1 MRKIGLVSIIAFC
14 TLFPPTSFAQS
25 KDPTAKA
32 EQLFHSGKR
41 EDAIKMLEAVAPA
54 QTYASRRASLMLGEF
69 KIATGHRAD
78 AESALM
84 RVIADYNSDAIN
96 SKDPPGLALVG
107 RAATLLRSPKDANKA
122 FNEAERADK
131 KNVEARLWHAEL
143 FLDTYD
149 PGHAE
154 EVTKEVLEV
163 DPKNAKALVMM
174 ARIQLEQTLDFDAA
188 EKATNDAL
196 AVDPNLPSA
205 YAVRAGIALRD
216 GDLAGTEIAIKKG
229 LSIDP
234 NDLELLSLRAAER
247 FLDDDQPG
255 FQAAKKEVFARNAE
269 YAQFYEIVSDYAEW
283 EHRYD
288 DIVSMMKEATKI
300 DPDDAKAWANLGL
313 TETRSGDETA
323 GLDALRKAWAKDH
336 FNVRVYNTL
345 NLYEKQI
352 ASDYDTNQ
360 DGIFNV
366 RYPKDEEPVLSR
378 YVPKMLGE
386 AWGSMKARY
395 DFLPTTPV
403 AIELYSNRE
412 QFSVR
417 TSGLP
422 NIGIQGVCFGR
433 VVAAMS
439 PKSEPF
445 NWGNVVWHELGHVFA
460 IQLSKSH
467 VPRWFTEGLSEYET
481 IARRPEWR
489 RELDPQLY
497 LAIKRGSLPHAL
509 DMNRAFTHAADA
521 EDITVAYY
529 AASQMMVFTVETFGM
544 KSVSQ
549 ALKLWGQGVKT
560 PDVIQRAFGVSG
572 ADYDAKFRAWALAR
586 MKRYDTQF
594 MFDEHGIALD
604 DAKKNLAA
612 NPNDANAH
620 AALALAL
627 LHARKAEDAKKEL
640 DSAIKIDPKNPNANF
655 LLSKI
660 LKDPDESLAHLNVL
674 KASGKDGYAVEM
686 GMAEI
691 AEAKKDPKAQRA
703 ALENAYRYDP
713 SQPDPLREL
722 VSLAKEEKRDGD
734 ELDLLKKLVMID
746 PHNRPA
752 WRALMAKLVE
762 AKDWQ
767 NAKKY
772 GESAMFVDVEFA
784 GTHIAYAK
792 ALSALGDHQ
801 GAKFELE
808 SALACNPK
816 DEVLAEAKS
825 LLQAETNALTHSAPR
840 ASH

>member
-1 MRKIGLVSIIAFC
+1 MRKIGLVTIFAFC
-14 TLFPPTSFAQS
+14 ILFPSTPLAQT
-25 KDPTAKA
+25 KDPSAKA

-41 EDAIKMLEAVAPA
+41 EEAIKMLEALPPA

-78 AESALM
+78 AEAPLM
-84 RVIADYNSDAIN
+84 RIIADYNSDAIN
-96 SKDPPGLALVG
+96 SKDPQGLALVG

-122 FNEAERADK
+122 FNEAEHDK
-131 KNVEARLWHAEL
+131 NNVEARLWHADL

-154 EVTKEVLEV
+154 EVTKEVLAV

-196 AVDPNLPSA
+196 AIDPNLPSA

-216 GDLAGTEIAIKKG
+216 GDLVGTENAIKKG

-247 FLDDDQPG
+247 FLDDDQAG

-269 YAQFYEIVSDYAEW
+269 FAQFYEIVSDYAEW

-352 ASDYDTNQ
+352 ATDYDTNQ
-360 DGIFNV
+360 DGIFKI

-439 PKSEPF
+439 LKS
-445 NWGNVVWHELGHVFA
+445 
-460 IQLSKSH
+460 
-467 VPRWFTEGLSEYET
+467 
-481 IARRPEWR
+481 
-489 RELDPQLY
+489 
-497 LAIKRGSLPHAL
+497 
-509 DMNRAFTHAADA
+509 
-521 EDITVAYY
+521 
-529 AASQMMVFTVETFGM
+529 
-544 KSVSQ
+544 
-549 ALKLWGQGVKT
+549 
-560 PDVIQRAFGVSG
+560 
-572 ADYDAKFRAWALAR
+572 
-586 MKRYDTQF
+586 
-594 MFDEHGIALD
+594 
-604 DAKKNLAA
+604 
-612 NPNDANAH
+612 
-620 AALALAL
+620 
-627 LHARKAEDAKKEL
+627 
-640 DSAIKIDPKNPNANF
+640 
-655 LLSKI
+655 
-660 LKDPDESLAHLNVL
+660 
-674 KASGKDGYAVEM
+674 
-686 GMAEI
+686 
-691 AEAKKDPKAQRA
+691 
-703 ALENAYRYDP
+703 
-713 SQPDPLREL
+713 
-722 VSLAKEEKRDGD
+722 
-734 ELDLLKKLVMID
+734 
-746 PHNRPA
+746 
-752 WRALMAKLVE
+752 
-762 AKDWQ
+762 
-767 NAKKY
+767 
-772 GESAMFVDVEFA
+772 
-784 GTHIAYAK
+784 
-792 ALSALGDHQ
+792 
-801 GAKFELE
+801 
-808 SALACNPK
+808 
-816 DEVLAEAKS
+816 
-825 LLQAETNALTHSAPR
+825 
-840 ASH
+840 

>member
-1 MRKIGLVSIIAFC
+1 MREFHLGILVACC
-14 TLFPPTSFAQS
+14 TFFSS
-25 KDPTAKA
+25 TAHALRPVDMTTHA
-32 EQLFHSGKR
+32 EELFHSGKR
-41 EDAIKMLEAVAPA
+41 EEAVKLLEAIPSA
-54 QTYASRRASLMLGEF
+54 QTQESRRAHLALGEF
-69 KIATGHRAD
+69 KIAMGHRAD
-78 AESALM
+78 AQAPLM
-84 RVIADYNSDAIN
+84 EIISDYNSDGIN
-96 SKDPPGLALVG
+96 SKDAPGLALVG

-131 KNVEARLWHAEL
+131 KNIEARLWHAEL

-154 EVTKEVLEV
+154 EVTKEALDV
-163 DPKNAKALVMM
+163 DAKNVRAMIML
-174 ARIQLEQTLDFDAA
+174 ARIKLDQTLDFDAA
-188 EKATNDAL
+188 EKLCADAL
-196 AVDPNLPSA
+196 AINPNLPDA

-216 GDLAGTEIAIKKG
+216 GELANAEISIKKG

-234 NDLELLSLRAAER
+234 NHLELLSLRAAER
-247 FLDDDQPG
+247 FLDDDKSG
-255 FQAAKKEVFARNAE
+255 FEAAKKAVFAKNSE
-269 YAQFYEIVSDYAEW
+269 FAQFYEIVSDYAEW

-288 DIVSMMKEATKI
+288 DIVAMMKEATKL
-300 DPDDAKAWANLGL
+300 DPDDGKAWAALGL
-313 TETRSGDETA
+313 NQSRNGDETA
-323 GLDALRKAWAKDH
+323 GLASLKTAWSKDH
-336 FNVRVYNTL
+336 FNIRVYNTL
-345 NLYEKQI
+345 NLYEQGI
-352 ASDYDTNQ
+352 ANDYDTKS
-360 DGIFNV
+360 DGVFNV

-489 RELDPQLY
+489 RDLDPQLY
-497 LAIKRGSLPHAL
+497 LAIKRGTLPHAL
-509 DMNRAFTHAADA
+509 DMNRAFTHATDA

-529 AASQMMVFTVETFGM
+529 AASQMMVFTVETYGM
-544 KSVSQ
+544 NKVSQ

-560 PDVIQRAFGVSG
+560 PDVISRAFGVSG
-572 ADYDAKFRAWALAR
+572 ADYDAAFRAWALGR

-594 MFDEHGIALD
+594 LFDDRGVSLD
-604 DAKKNLAA
+604 EAKKTLAGS
-612 NPNDANAH
+612 PDDANAH
-620 AALALAL
+620 AAMALAL
-627 LHARKAEDAKKEL
+627 LHNRKAEDAKKEL
-640 DSAIKIDPKNPNANF
+640 DSAIKLDPKNANANF
-655 LLSKI
+655 LLAKI
-660 LKDPDESLAHLNVL
+660 LKDPDESLAHLNTL
-674 KASGKDGYAVEM
+674 KQNGHDGFAVEM

-691 AEAKKDPKAQRA
+691 AEQKKDAKAQRA
-703 ALENAYRYDP
+703 ALENAYHYDP
-713 SQPDPLREL
+713 SQADPLRDL
-722 VSLAKEEKRDGD
+722 VGLAKSENRDAD
-734 ELDLLKKLVMID
+734 ELDLLKRLVVID

-752 WRALMAKLVE
+752 WRALMQKLVDAKSWDE
-762 AKDWQ
+762 AR
-767 NAKKY
+767 AF
-772 GESAMFVDVEFA
+772 GESAMFVDVENA
-784 GTHIAYAK
+784 GTHVAYAQ
-792 ALSALGDHQ
+792 ALSAGGNHVR
-801 GAKFELE
+801 AKFELE

-816 DEVLAEAKS
+816 DEVAEKIKPMLA
-825 LLQAETNALTHSAPR
+825 AETAAIAKRP
-840 ASH
+840 